1 MSDIKEYFTKK
12 GDTLK
17 VEKIDDAFKGANKYI
32 FTLHERKA
40 QGENITILLSAY
52 LTTPEYF
59 IRKYIMEN

>member
-1 MSDIKEYFTKK
+1 MNDIKEYFTKK

-17 VEKIDDAFKGANKYI
+17 VEKTDDVFKGVNKYI

>member
-12 GDTLK
+12 GNTLK
-17 VEKIDDAFKGANKYI
+17 VEKIDDVFKGTNKYI

-59 IRKYIMEN
+59 TRKYIMEN